1 MLGDDWPPF
10 YPLELERK
18 IEIVVE
24 ESVHYYVGA
33 SARDEWRL
41 KPRVRV
47 RVRRRGAA
55 RRREPDVCGVALPPN
70 ALPAQPARAAL
81 ITPPHPSPTIMTMT
95 DEEDDRDTR
104 TFNTA

>member
-33 SARDEWRL
+33 SASDEL
-41 KPRVRV
+41 AIPARV

-55 RRREPDVCGVALPPN
+55 RRREPDVCGVTLPPN

-81 ITPPHPSPTIMTMT
+81 IIPPIHH
-95 DEEDDRDTR
+95 RV
-104 TFNTA
+104 